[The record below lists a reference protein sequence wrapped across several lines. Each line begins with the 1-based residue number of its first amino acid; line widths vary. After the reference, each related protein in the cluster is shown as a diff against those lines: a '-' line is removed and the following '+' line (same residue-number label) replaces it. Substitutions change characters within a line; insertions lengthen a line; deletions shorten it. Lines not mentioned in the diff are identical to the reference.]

1 LKDASQWGL
10 SGNTQIATKLKTA
23 KVPNQTLIPLH
34 VNHWARTHVSRMP
47 VDTNTLL
54 RHNSM
59 GRILGFDTSET

>member
-1 LKDASQWGL
+1 LKDANQWGL
-10 SGNTQIATKLKTA
+10 SGNIQIEMQLKTA
-23 KVPNQTLIPLH
+23 KAPNQILIPLH

-47 VDTNTLL
+47 ADTNTLL